1 MKLFTNILC
10 NDIASRQ
17 EENREYT
24 QTIFFK
30 LKHSVCFPLVILK
43 IYWLNTSHMTIRGE
57 EYLVFIKDSCFFSG
71 TKGIA
76 LFFATHECTQ
86 ICKDLVLEKFDLSSQ
101 EISRLG
107 EISSRSSTSTEV
119 KNNGDLES

>member
-1 MKLFTNILC
+1 MLSPCNSENLLAKHKSHDNPWRIIFGFYKRLLF
-10 NDIASRQ
+10 
-17 EENREYT
+17 
-24 QTIFFK
+24 
-30 LKHSVCFPLVILK
+30 
-43 IYWLNTSHMTIRGE
+43 
-57 EYLVFIKDSCFFSG
+57 FFSG